1 MKMTIHEKKALFAFG
16 CPSREATVQRLR
28 LVADLSPE
36 LTVKK
41 ALIALAD
48 KSRLSIRLQPPYSE
62 ERRQKELLSPKQE
75 VSALVAHRSLYRKT
89 SITYTNNGKMARS
102 QGQPLQSCAGCHFP
116 PSAIE
121 QRFTKKPSCCKRLFL
136 QDCVRFCK

>member
-48 KSRLSIRLQPPYSE
+48 KL
-62 ERRQKELLSPKQE
+62 
-75 VSALVAHRSLYRKT
+75 
-89 SITYTNNGKMARS
+89 NGKGVDEWYRCFFYNMRLGNGS
-102 QGQPLQSCAGCHFP
+102 LLLPQGGSGAHPQQQYGGAG
-116 PSAIE
+116 
-121 QRFTKKPSCCKRLFL
+121 R
-136 QDCVRFCK
+136 

>member
-48 KSRLSIRLQPPYSE
+48 KLNGDGVDEWYRCFFYNMRLEMEAYFYHKAVLERIRNS
-62 ERRQKELLSPKQE
+62 SME
-75 VSALVAHRSLYRKT
+75 VLDDDE
-89 SITYTNNGKMARS
+89 IDEG
-102 QGQPLQSCAGCHFP
+102 
-116 PSAIE
+116 
-121 QRFTKKPSCCKRLFL
+121 
-136 QDCVRFCK
+136 